1 MTKKRAAASKGNPG
15 SSPRKVLFTGF
26 PGFIGV
32 RLLPRLLELN
42 REIEFVCLVQDRFLE
57 VARSAI
63 KDLER
68 AHPHTA
74 KRITTV
80 VGDITQPDL
89 GMAQS
94 EAQALKKEL
103 REAHHLAA
111 VYDLAVKREVGLRIN
126 LEGTKNVLDFLEDCP
141 HLDRLHYVSTAFV
154 SGNATGVYRETD
166 LDLGQGF
173 KNYYEETKFL
183 AELEVAKREL
193 PRTIYRPGIVV
204 GDSRTG
210 ETGKFDGPYF
220 VLAAMERMPSPG
232 VFPRLGSGDNSVNLV
247 PVDFL
252 VESYARL
259 SLAAKSLGKTYHLTD
274 PAPLSSYEM
283 AKVMAKEMGKTFIY
297 LPVPVF
303 LAKAAFSPS
312 FIQGFFGMPVQT
324 LDYFDHPCSY
334 DCSQATADLKALGI
348 ACPPFSGYVD
358 KLVDFYQLKRGL
370 VRREA
375 MI

>member
-1 MTKKRAAASKGNPG
+1 MTKKKGSAGKNHAG
-15 SSPRKVLFTGF
+15 SNPRKVLFTGF
-26 PGFIGV
+26 PGFIGA

-42 REIEFVCLVQDRFLE
+42 RDIELACLVQERFLDL
-57 VARSAI
+57 AQSAI
-63 KDLER
+63 KELAD

-74 KRITTV
+74 ERITTV

-89 GMAQS
+89 GMAKS
-94 EAQALKKEL
+94 EAQALKKEI

-111 VYDLAVKREVGLRIN
+111 VYDLAVKREVAFRIN
-126 LEGTKNVLDFLEDCP
+126 VEGTRNVLAFLQDCP
-141 HLDRLHYVSTAFV
+141 HLDRLHYVSTAYV
-154 SGNATGVYRETD
+154 SGDAEGVYRETD

-173 KNYYEETKFL
+173 KNFYEETKYL
-183 AELEVAKREL
+183 AEVEVAKSEL
-193 PRTIYRPGIVV
+193 PRTVYRPGIVV

-232 VFPRLGSGDNSVNLV
+232 FFPRLGSGDNTVNLV
-247 PVDFL
+247 PVDFI

-259 SLAAKSLGKTYHLTD
+259 SSVEASLGKTYNLTD
-274 PAPLSSYEM
+274 PAPLSTYEM
-283 AKVMAKEMGKTFIY
+283 AKVMAKELGKTFVY

-303 LAKAAFSPS
+303 LAKFAFSPS
-312 FIQGFFGMPVQT
+312 FVQGFFGMPVQT
-324 LDYFDHPCSY
+324 LDYFDHPCQY

-348 ACPPFSGYVD
+348 ACPPFSSYVG
-358 KLVDFYQLKRGL
+358 KLVDFYKLKRGQ